1 MVQERGGRMQ
11 AVISI
16 ANQKGGVGKT
26 TTAVNL
32 SGCLA
37 GRGHRVLLVDLDG
50 QGNATSHL
58 GIEIPESEELTS
70 YALLAEPEPEVE
82 KLAVPVVPNLLLI
95 PGHIALAEVD
105 IKLFSQINR
114 DTRLARALKSIEDS
128 VDYVII
134 DCPPSLG
141 MATVNA
147 LSASTDVVICVQTNV
162 FAYEAVRRL
171 LAIIK
176 VVKKE
181 LAPNLAIHALATL
194 HRATVN
200 LNKSVLEKIS
210 LNFPNQTLQTTISQ
224 TAALTEAAAAGQTI
238 IDYANGSRGHQDYE
252 KLTDELLHLFHKRN
266 QKGPQVSVP
275 DVAEDA
281 ETSSSAIN

>member
-1 MVQERGGRMQ
+1 MR
-11 AVISI
+11 AIISI

-32 SGCLA
+32 AGCLA
-37 GRGHRVLLVDLDG
+37 ARGERVLLVDLDG

-58 GIEIPESEELTS
+58 GVEIPESENLTS
-70 YALLAEPEPEVE
+70 YALLADAEPDIE
-82 KLAVPVVPNLLLI
+82 KLAVPVAPNLLLV

-114 DTRLARALKSIEDS
+114 DTRLARALQPIADG
-128 VDYVII
+128 VDFVII

-181 LAPNLAIHALATL
+181 LAPDLSIHALATL
-194 HRATVN
+194 HRPTVN
-200 LNKSVLEKIS
+200 LNKSVLEKVMQ
-210 LNFPNQTLQTTISQ
+210 NFPNQTLQTTISQ

-252 KLTDELLHLFHKRN
+252 KLTDELTRIIGERDK
-266 QKGPQVSVP
+266 KDVGAAVP
-275 DVAEDA
+275 DLSDET
-281 ETSSSAIN
+281 ETSSTAVN

>member
-1 MVQERGGRMQ
+1 MR
-11 AVISI
+11 AIISI

-32 SGCLA
+32 AGCLA
-37 GRGHRVLLVDLDG
+37 ARDERVLLVDLDG

-58 GIEIPESEELTS
+58 GVEIPESENLTS
-70 YALLAEPEPEVE
+70 YALLADAEPDIE
-82 KLAVPVVPNLLLI
+82 KLAVPVAPNLLLV

-114 DTRLARALKSIEDS
+114 DTRLARALHSIADG
-128 VDYVII
+128 VDFVII

-181 LAPNLAIHALATL
+181 LAPDLSIHALATL
-194 HRATVN
+194 HRPTVN
-200 LNKSVLEKIS
+200 LNKSVLEKVMQ
-210 LNFPNQTLQTTISQ
+210 NFPHQTLQTAITQ

-252 KLTDELLHLFHKRN
+252 KLTDELTRLIAGRGE
-266 QKGPQVSVP
+266 KGAGATVP
-275 DVAEDA
+275 DLSDET
-281 ETSSSAIN
+281 ETSSTAVN

>member
-1 MVQERGGRMQ
+1 MR
-11 AVISI
+11 AIISI

-32 SGCLA
+32 AGCLA
-37 GRGHRVLLVDLDG
+37 ARGERVLLVDLDG

-58 GIEIPESEELTS
+58 GVEIPESENLTS
-70 YALLAEPEPEVE
+70 YALLADAEPDIE
-82 KLAVPVVPNLLLI
+82 KLAVPVAPNLLLV

-114 DTRLARALKSIEDS
+114 DTRLARALQSIADG
-128 VDYVII
+128 VDFVII

-181 LAPNLAIHALATL
+181 LAPDLSIHALATL
-194 HRATVN
+194 HRPTVN
-200 LNKSVLEKIS
+200 LNKSVLEKVMQ
-210 LNFPNQTLQTTISQ
+210 NFPNQTLQTTISQ

-252 KLTDELLHLFHKRN
+252 KLTEELIRLIAERGEKGADAGVHDLSDET
-266 QKGPQVSVP
+266 
-275 DVAEDA
+275 
-281 ETSSSAIN
+281 ETSSTAVN